1 MLCFFQKKLKPTFSI
16 CESKYFKPMFLRDG
30 KIFCTLIFFWT
41 RLCLI
46 QVKSGQLPLLYVARK
61 IVSQSIQVWKKGI
74 PLLYSNVHYLVSV
87 YESFSQS
94 WWYLFISSCVHFKT
108 DLEPFCARVS
118 TLANGVMPPLSQLH
132 CVFSLWKLTRN
143 YSWNTKVATLSWSA
157 VQIPMLSVWFGK
169 ESTMLSL
176 QTIKKWSDARLRKAL
191 PGWSLDYTR
200 ASSHPKLSSCSQFL

>member
-1 MLCFFQKKLKPTFSI
+1 MSLLS
-16 CESKYFKPMFLRDG
+16 
-30 KIFCTLIFFWT
+30 
-41 RLCLI
+41 I
-46 QVKSGQLPLLYVARK
+46 QVKRWQLPLLYVARK

-87 YESFSQS
+87 YESSS
-94 WWYLFISSCVHFKT
+94 LKVDGISSF
-108 DLEPFCARVS
+108 
-118 TLANGVMPPLSQLH
+118 LH
-132 CVFSLWKLTRN
+132 VFTSRQTWNRFVQECQHLRMESGLRSRNCCVFSLWKLTRN

-200 ASSHPKLSSCSQFL
+200 ASSHPKLSSCPQFL